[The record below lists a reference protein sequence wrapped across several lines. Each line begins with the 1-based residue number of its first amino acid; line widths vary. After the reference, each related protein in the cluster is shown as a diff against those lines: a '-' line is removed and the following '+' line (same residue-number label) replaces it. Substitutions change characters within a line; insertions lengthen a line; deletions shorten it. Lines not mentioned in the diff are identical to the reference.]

1 MIERIQANRGH
12 NQLLPPLPPPV
23 VKTTPM
29 QWMKRNLFSSFFD
42 SLLTC
47 LIAIAVIAILAPFF
61 DWSLIKAVWLGS
73 DRTFCTTIDQGGIQP
88 DGWSGACWAFVK
100 ANFSQIIYGR
110 YTDSERWRVD
120 LLALI
125 AILVNIP
132 LLIPTIKHKVIN
144 FICSL
149 VGVPVIGY
157 ILLYG
162 GIFHLEAV
170 DTQLWGGLLVTLV
183 IAYTSITI
191 SLIVGTLL
199 ALGRRSSMPIIRW
212 FSILIIE
219 TLRGIPL
226 ITILFIASILFPL
239 FLPDGMSFDKLLR
252 ALIAIS
258 LFTSVYIAEVVRGG
272 LQAVTRGQYEAA
284 YSLGLRYW
292 STTLLVVLP
301 QAYRIVIPAII
312 NTLIG
317 MFKET
322 SLIYV
327 ISMFDL
333 LGIIQQ
339 LTLQASWIT
348 PQTPKTAY
356 VFAGLV
362 FWVFCFAMSRYG
374 HYVERY
380 LTRNKS
386 YESKR

>member
-1 MIERIQANRGH
+1 MAKQNQANVDH
-12 NQLLPPLPPPV
+12 NLMLPPLPPPV
-23 VKTTPM
+23 VKITPL
-29 QWMKRNLFSSFFD
+29 QWLQRNLFSSFFD
-42 SLLTC
+42 SVLTVV
-47 LIAIAVIAILAPFF
+47 IIIAVTAIVVPIV
-61 DWSLIKAVWLGS
+61 DWSVVKAIWYGG
-73 DRTFCTTIDQGGIQP
+73 DRTFCTTLDQGGIQP
-88 DGWSGACWAFVK
+88 NGWSGACWAFVK

-110 YTDSERWRVD
+110 YPITERWRVD

-125 AILVNIP
+125 VVLVNIP
-132 LLIPTIKHKVIN
+132 LLVPQIKHKFIN
-144 FICSL
+144 FILSL
-149 VGVPVIGY
+149 VGVPAIGY
-157 ILLYG
+157 ILLFG
-162 GIFHLEAV
+162 GVFRLEVV

-183 IAYTSITI
+183 IAYTSITT
-191 SLIVGTLL
+191 SLVVGTLF

-239 FLPDGMSFDKLLR
+239 FLPEGMSFDKLLR

-272 LQAVTRGQYEAA
+272 LQAITRGQYEAA

-301 QAYRIVIPAII
+301 QAIRIVIPAII

-339 LTLQASWIT
+339 LTLQTTWIT

-356 VFAGLV
+356 IFAGIV
-362 FWVFCFAMSRYG
+362 FWVFCFAMSRYA
-374 HYVERY
+374 HFIERY
-380 LTRNKS
+380 LNR
-386 YESKR
+386 SKNNDPAK